1 MLSALPLIL
10 ASASPRR
17 RELLQQIGVR
27 FTVVTA
33 GVDETP
39 LPAEQ
44 PVPYTVRLARAKAEA
59 VQRIHPAAAVIG
71 ADTTVTLDG
80 ELYGKPASVADAR
93 GMLQRL
99 QGRTHEVTT
108 GFAVSTAAAT
118 VSGSETTRVTLAVMT
133 DEEIS
138 AYAATGEPMDKAGA
152 YAIQGVAARW
162 VTRIEGD
169 YSNVVGLPLARL
181 YMLLRELDF
190 ISTTIDTL

>member
-1 MLSALPLIL
+1 
-10 ASASPRR
+10 
-17 RELLQQIGVR
+17 
-27 FTVVTA
+27 
-33 GVDETP
+33 
-39 LPAEQ
+39 
-44 PVPYTVRLARAKAEA
+44 
-59 VQRIHPAAAVIG
+59 
-71 ADTTVTLDG
+71 
-80 ELYGKPASVADAR
+80 
-93 GMLQRL
+93 MLQRL

-162 VTRIEGD
+162 ITRIEGD

-181 YMLLRELDF
+181 YMLLRELGL
-190 ISTTIDTL
+190 ISTTIDPL